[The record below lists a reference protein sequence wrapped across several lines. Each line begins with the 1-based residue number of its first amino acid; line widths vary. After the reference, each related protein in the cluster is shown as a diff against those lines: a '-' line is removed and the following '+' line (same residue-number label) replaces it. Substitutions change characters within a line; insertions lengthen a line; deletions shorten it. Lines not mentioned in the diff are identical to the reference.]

1 MNSTLAIE
9 PLSRAYVPA
18 DPLCLSSSPETTFES
33 QTEPSANAIP
43 FWRFHPKFEER
54 FDAFIAMLSLIYLIG
69 GIGFG
74 RLLLFYALS
83 R

>member
-9 PLSRAYVPA
+9 PLNRTYVPA
-18 DPLCLSSSPETTFES
+18 DLQCLSSSPDTAFES
-33 QTEPSANAIP
+33 QTEHGGSAIP
-43 FWRFHPKFEER
+43 FWRFHLKFEER
-54 FDAFIAMLSLIYLIG
+54 FDAFIAILSLVYLIG

-74 RLLLFYALS
+74 GLLLFYALS